1 MTNGTIST
9 ATGAQAAAF
18 ALAFTNSRSPLPF
31 ETHTDA
37 ELVEVIR
44 ARVPSA
50 PMAEC
55 REALARVRHLCDAVY
70 KVCEAFRKGAFGTG
84 PESAPAALAALAQSL
99 PGFSDQEYREAFAT
113 GLLWTAF

>member
-37 ELVEVIR
+37 ELVEAIQV
-44 ARVPSA
+44 RVPSA
-50 PMAEC
+50 PVAEC
-55 REALARVRHLCDAVY
+55 REALARVRLLCDAVY